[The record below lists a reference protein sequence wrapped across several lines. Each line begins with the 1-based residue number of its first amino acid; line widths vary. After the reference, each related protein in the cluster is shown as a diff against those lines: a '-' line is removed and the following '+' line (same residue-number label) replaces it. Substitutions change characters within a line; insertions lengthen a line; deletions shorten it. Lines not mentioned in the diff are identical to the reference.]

1 MWTLWMLFVSAA
13 ACSLCPLRVPPRPR
27 PLDQYKLPTIPDF
40 NLETMPVFCTIFP
53 RLIIIA
59 DVTFFTGYHKRS
71 GINDEAGYHNGENG
85 NFSRELVVGE
95 ECRSGFEKLLCTTDQ
110 TMDSLICNGQAESVE
125 RCSACAKKW
134 HESKWALS
142 WWDSLGKPAAGVSDG
157 NYYWLEKFDGK
168 YCRVELEIPDSLVR
182 VFEVEEGCPQTDPL
196 AIVLGVCMPSSC
208 TDDELHRLVERYSP
222 YKTTIDCE
230 LDVRFSTAA
239 VIILVIFG
247 FWVMLQIAV
256 TVVDSDSL
264 LLMCLNI
271 KLNTRRAL
279 STKRAPQSLHALHG
293 LEFIA
298 FIWLITGMVYN
309 LMQPYIENV
318 AFSYDAVSSLT
329 VHPTNNYSYLVDG
342 LLAMSALYTTYLLY
356 GEMSS
361 LNDLLHIVR
370 RTLLRFWPAY
380 AFCVLFMWILFPE
393 LSSGPLWIHTET
405 AERCSNSWWKN
416 VLFIN
421 NLFGV
426 RDTCVD
432 FGYVV
437 SLEAQ
442 YFVPLIA
449 LIYLARTRLLLAK
462 IIASSLMSVSIL
474 IGFYR
479 TYAGALPPA
488 PLLTAE
494 PIELERTEQ
503 MLNMLLISPL
513 VRASPTLV
521 GFLFGVCM
529 WNEDGPVKKNLFG
542 RLFTVLVSVFCL
554 LSALFVMFSLH
565 PFATSSVG
573 HPVFLAC
580 YAAFHRPLWAWS
592 LLSFL
597 YLSHHGS
604 FEWIHAI
611 LTWRIFSPLS
621 KLTWVALTVSEPMIL
636 YFFSALHRPSYATN
650 WSTVSFLRHFL
661 LLIIFTNL

>member
-1 MWTLWMLFVSAA
+1 METAGIWTLWMLFVSAT

-40 NLETMPVFCTIFP
+40 NLETMPVFC
-53 RLIIIA
+53 
-59 DVTFFTGYHKRS
+59 
-71 GINDEAGYHNGENG
+71 
-85 NFSRELVVGE
+85 NFSRELVVDG
-95 ECRSGFEKLLCTTDQ
+95 ECRSGFEKLLCTTDE
-110 TMDSLICNGQAESVE
+110 TMDSLICSGQAESVE

-157 NYYWLEKFDGK
+157 NYYWLGDYELCSQLRREEKFDGK
-168 YCRVELEIPDSLVR
+168 YCRVELEIPDSL
-182 VFEVEEGCPQTDPL
+182 VEEGCPQTDPL

-208 TDDELHRLVERYSP
+208 TDDQLHRLVERYSP

-230 LDVRFSTAA
+230 LDMRFSTAA
-239 VIILVIFG
+239 VTLLVLFG
-247 FWVMLQIAV
+247 LWVVLQIAV

-264 LLMCLNI
+264 LLLCLNI
-271 KLNTRRAL
+271 KLNARRAL
-279 STKRAPQSLHALHG
+279 STKRNEKKGRCGTAVTFRAPQSLHALHG

-361 LNDLLHIVR
+361 VNDLLHVVR
-370 RTLLRFWPAY
+370 RTLLSLYVALPPRFRNWNPKTCTKMHSFAALVLVNRTICYLATRFWPAY

-393 LSSGPLWIHTET
+393 SSSGPLWIHTET

-416 VLFIN
+416 ILFIN

-462 IIASSLMSVSIL
+462 IIASLLMSVSTL

-494 PIELERTEQ
+494 PIE
-503 MLNMLLISPL
+503 
-513 VRASPTLV
+513 
-521 GFLFGVCM
+521 
-529 WNEDGPVKKNLFG
+529 
-542 RLFTVLVSVFCL
+542 
-554 LSALFVMFSLH
+554 
-565 PFATSSVG
+565 
-573 HPVFLAC
+573 
-580 YAAFHRPLWAWS
+580 
-592 LLSFL
+592 
-597 YLSHHGS
+597 
-604 FEWIHAI
+604 
-611 LTWRIFSPLS
+611 
-621 KLTWVALTVSEPMIL
+621 
-636 YFFSALHRPSYATN
+636 
-650 WSTVSFLRHFL
+650 
-661 LLIIFTNL
+661 